1 MRPRREERE
10 AARGVE
16 RGRMRRGAMRTND
29 GGGEEGGGGMIGKIS
44 SRARKRGGRTKKEGA
59 HYAPKDEGFPELHLL
74 APRVR
79 VGLEPARVSGGGEGA
94 AGDGGT

>member
-1 MRPRREERE
+1 MRPRREEGE
-10 AARGVE
+10 AARGVDG
-16 RGRMRRGAMRTND
+16 GRMRRGAMRTND
-29 GGGEEGGGGMIGKIS
+29 GGEERGGGMIGKIS